1 MAGRHWVC
9 FSRASFATPEKVL
22 GYLSRY
28 THRIAISNDRLL
40 DIGGG
45 QVSFRYRDRK
55 DGNRVKE
62 RTISA
67 NEFIGRFLQH
77 VLPKGL
83 PRMRH
88 YGFLGIAAKPSG
100 WRVAGKRSASR
111 RRWRVRSCRPI
122 GWSCCWY

>member
-1 MAGRHWVC
+1 MN
-9 FSRASFATPEKVL
+9 FL
-22 GYLSRY
+22 

-62 RTISA
+62 RTILA

-88 YGFLGIAAKPSG
+88 YGFLGNRCKAERLA
-100 WRVAGKRSASR
+100 RCRQALANR
-111 RRWRVRSCRPI
+111 RRRRLRSCPPI
-122 GWSCCWY
+122 G